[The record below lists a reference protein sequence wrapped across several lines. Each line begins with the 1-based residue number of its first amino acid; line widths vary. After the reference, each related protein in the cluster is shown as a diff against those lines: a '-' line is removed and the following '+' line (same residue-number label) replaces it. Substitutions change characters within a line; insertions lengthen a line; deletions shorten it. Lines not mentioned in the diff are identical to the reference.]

1 MTTEK
6 IAIIHT
12 GFHKTGSSS
21 LQHSLAHNRAL
32 LKAHG
37 YDYPDICLKGMRFYN
52 RSVPL
57 YGRYCDH
64 PEKFRHYWYH
74 NELDASFA
82 NKKIDNLFEGELWGK
97 EKLVFSDEFVSISTH
112 SELARLRDDF
122 KAHGYNRR
130 VISDIREPFNSTVS
144 VAQQKV
150 RRHSLERTLKGNGS
164 SQDVKKIS
172 NLIDVFETDAEFYS
186 FEKVCQHAAGPVG
199 FFFDLIGINLP
210 VERTLRVNEGMSGQ
224 SVRLLSFINGAAPQ
238 VHRGTSVN
246 PIRRKS
252 DALPLS
258 KIKGDKFQLTSDEVE
273 IVKPKVLQAR
283 ESIAAILGEDFLPP
297 VSFSYSDKADW
308 GSQQLE
314 YLLKISSSLDL
325 HLLLRV
331 HDFLAELDVKEES
344 ACVQRNQLS
353 THIRSRLDK
362 ELQKSRRLPD
372 MTKLAKRLGV
382 FELGKYLRSI
392 FIKAH

>member
-37 YDYPDICLKGMRFYN
+37 YCYPDISLKGVVFYN

-57 YGRYCDH
+57 HGRYCDH
-64 PEKFRHYWYH
+64 PEEFVHYWYH
-74 NELDASFA
+74 NGLDPSFA
-82 NKKIDNLFEGELWGK
+82 NKGINGLFEEELWGR
-97 EKLVFSDEFVSISTH
+97 EKLVFSDEFISSLTR
-112 SELARLRDDF
+112 SGLRRLRDDF
-122 KAHGYNRR
+122 RAHGYKMR
-130 VISDIREPFNSTVS
+130 VISYIREPFNSIVS
-144 VAQQKV
+144 VAQQQAREKPV
-150 RRHSLERTLKGNGS
+150 ERILEGGRS
-164 SQDVKKIS
+164 SRDIEKMT
-172 NLIDVFETDAEFYS
+172 NLIDVFEAEAEFHN
-186 FEKVCQHAAGPVG
+186 FEAACLHAAGPVG

-210 VERTLRVNEGMSGQ
+210 VERALRINEGMSGQ
-224 SVRLLSFINGAAPQ
+224 SVRLLSFINDAAPP
-238 VHRGTSVN
+238 VHGDNSDN
-246 PIRRKS
+246 PIRKKLDLES
-252 DALPLS
+252 LS

-297 VSFSYSDKADW
+297 ASFSFSEEADW

-325 HLLLRV
+325 HVLLRV
-331 HDFLAELDVKEES
+331 HDFLAQRDIEDES
-344 ACVQRNQLS
+344 VCVQRDQLS
-353 THIRSRLDK
+353 AHIRSRLDS
-362 ELQKSRRLPD
+362 ELQKSRGLPD
-372 MTKLAKRLGV
+372 MRKLA
-382 FELGKYLRSI
+382 KYLRSI
-392 FIKAH
+392 FISVR